1 MSSEQR
7 PNLII
12 PEWMEYAEASDLL
25 RLLASRC
32 EDCDARMFP
41 RADTCPRCSGRNIA
55 DIAVG
60 PDAECYSFTLM
71 PGRGEGAATVVGQVQ
86 FDGGPVVRGYIDTDA
101 DAIPSIGDA
110 MEVVPYALP
119 ASDGVEAAT
128 TFAFRRKE

>member
-1 MSSEQR
+1 VSSEQR

-12 PEWMEYAEASDLL
+12 PEWMEYADGSNLL

-41 RADTCPRCSGRNIA
+41 RADTCQRCSGRNIA
-55 DIAVG
+55 KVALG
-60 PDAECYSFTLM
+60 PDAELYSFTVI
-71 PGRGEGAATVVGQVQ
+71 PVRGEREATVIGQAR
-86 FDGGPVVRGYIDTDA
+86 FDGGPVVQGYIDADS

-110 MEVVPYALP
+110 VEVVPFLLP
-119 ASDGVEAAT
+119 NSDDVEAAT